1 MLRPYQEVAVH
12 LVRESIRRGNKR
24 ILLVMPTGSGK
35 THVLASIAE
44 GAVRKGNKVLA
55 SMHRRQLVQ
64 QMHDSFLKSG
74 LEPAMIMAGIESN
87 LDCQVQIVS
96 LATYSRR
103 LQLSD
108 LSINRYFIDAAVVML
123 DEAHHTLSPT
133 NQKMLSHYPDKIVI
147 GVTATPC
154 LSSGV
159 GMGQYFDDIVQPVSI
174 KSLVDTGFLVP
185 GVYYGPD
192 TPDLSNI
199 RTVLGDYEKKALGE
213 VMEKPALIG
222 SVVENWLKLAGNK
235 KTMVFAVNVAHSKA
249 LAREFVAHG
258 VEAEHL
264 DAHHDDDERSAT
276 LERFRMGATQ
286 VLCNVALY
294 TEGTD
299 IPEIECIDIARPT
312 KSLGLHLQIIG
323 RGARPFP
330 GKQNFI
336 VIDHGGNVE
345 RLGFYEDEITWGL
358 DGKRPS
364 AQKKVKRVKEKKLL
378 TCSEC
383 CHVFEARDRCP
394 QCFAPVGDYGKK
406 IAAVESD
413 LVEISKTKK
422 PKATHEEKQQFY
434 SMLEHYRRQKNYQ
447 RGWKSWTYRDKYGIW
462 PKGLDDNPIVPD
474 DAFYRYM
481 KYLDIKKAKSKKRQS
496 LGG

>member
-1 MLRPYQEVAVH
+1 MILRDYQVEAVR
-12 LVRESIRRGNKR
+12 LVRDSVRRGNKK

-35 THVLASIAE
+35 THVLAAIAE
-44 GAVRKGNKVLA
+44 GAVAKGNKILA

-64 QMHDSFLKSG
+64 QMRDSFVDSG
-74 LEPAMIMAGIESN
+74 LSPAIIMAGIDHDLS
-87 LDCQVQIVS
+87 CHMQIVS
-96 LATYSRR
+96 LATYARR
-103 LQLSD
+103 LKLCETG
-108 LSINRYFIDAAVVML
+108 INKFFIDAAVILL
-123 DEAHHTLSPT
+123 DEAHHALNPT
-133 NQKMLSHYPDKIVI
+133 NQQMLSNYQDKIVI

-174 KSLVDTGFLVP
+174 KQLVDTGFLVP
-185 GVYYGPD
+185 GIYYGPD

-222 SVVENWLKLAGNK
+222 SVVQNWLKLAGNK

-258 VEAEHL
+258 VQAEHL
-264 DAHHDDDERSAT
+264 DAHHDDDARSDV
-276 LERFRMGATQ
+276 LSRFRTGDTQ
-286 VLCNVALY
+286 ALCNVALY

-330 GKQNFI
+330 GKQNFT

-383 CHVFEARDRCP
+383 CHVFEARERCP
-394 QCFAPVGDYGKK
+394 QCFTPITDYGKK
-406 IAAVESD
+406 IAAVEAD
-413 LVEISKTKK
+413 LIEISRVKK
-422 PKATHEEKQQFY
+422 PIATKEEKQQFL
-434 SMLEHYRRQKNYQ
+434 SMLEHYRRTKNYQ
-447 RGWKSWTYRDKYGIW
+447 RGWSAHQFRSRFSVW
-462 PKGLDDNPIVPD
+462 PRGLSEQPIIPD
-474 DAFYRYM
+474 EAFLRYM
-481 KYLDIKKAKSKKRQS
+481 KYQQIRKAKQREKANSV
-496 LGG
+496 

>member
-1 MLRPYQEVAVH
+1 M
-12 LVRESIRRGNKR
+12 VRDSARRGNKK

-35 THVLASIAE
+35 THVLAAIAE
-44 GAVRKGNKVLA
+44 GSVGKGNKILA
-55 SMHRRQLVQ
+55 SMHRRQLVK
-64 QMHDSFLKSG
+64 QMHDSFVESG
-74 LEPAMIMAGIESN
+74 LSPAIIMAGIDHDLS
-87 LDCQVQIVS
+87 CQVQIVS
-96 LATYSRR
+96 LATYARR
-103 LQLSD
+103 LKLCD
-108 LSINRYFIDAAVVML
+108 NDINKFFIDAAVILL
-123 DEAHHTLSPT
+123 DEAHHALNPT
-133 NQKMLSHYPDKIVI
+133 NQQMLSNYQNKIVI

-154 LSSGV
+154 LSSNV
-159 GMGQYFDDIVQPVSI
+159 GMGQYFEDIVQPVSI
-174 KSLVDTGFLVP
+174 GGLVDAGFLVP
-185 GVYYGPD
+185 GIYYGPD

-222 SVVENWLKLAGNK
+222 SVVQNWLKLAGNK

-276 LERFRMGATQ
+276 LGRFRMGATQ

-336 VIDHGGNVE
+336 VIDHGGNIE

-358 DGKRPS
+358 DGKRP
-364 AQKKVKRVKEKKLL
+364 AAKKKIKRVKEKKLL

-383 CHVFEARDRCP
+383 CHVFEARQRCP
-394 QCFAPVGDYGKK
+394 QCFTPVGDYGKK
-406 IAAVESD
+406 IAEAEAD
-413 LVEISKTKK
+413 LVELGKK
-422 PKATHEEKQQFY
+422 RPKATRDEKQAFLDMAEY
-434 SMLEHYRRQKNYQ
+434 HRKQKNYKKGWEAWQ
-447 RGWKSWTYRDKYGIW
+447 YRARFSVWPRGLVATPRPPSIEF
-462 PKGLDDNPIVPD
+462 L
-474 DAFYRYM
+474 RYM
-481 KYLDIKKAKSKKRQS
+481 QYQQIRSAKRREKEPKQLT
-496 LGG
+496 LG